1 MFLDQLLI
9 IVVLYNP
16 RKNDLERIASN
27 LKFNLDMLIIDNSQ
41 ISNFSYFSELYGICY
56 KHFPQ
61 NIGLADAYNYGIDY
75 CIVKQKKF
83 MWIMDQDS
91 DFSNTNISEIE
102 FILSDKININ
112 NCAIFALRPVRDKNQ
127 LCVIRYPEITV
138 DEVVLSSGSI
148 INIDIAKK
156 VGKFDSRLFIDT
168 VDCEYAFRILENC
181 YKILRFNNL
190 AFIHNIGEPNKIKY
204 AERNMMAYN
213 HKPIRGYYMVR
224 NNLLMQEMYKN
235 SSNHYII
242 KTLEN
247 SFNTWVVERIRL
259 ISYEEE
265 RLLKYYYCF
274 LGKYHYKNRFF
285 GRIPEEYVVSS
296 DKDIVKVLL
305 HNQDFLKYFLE
316 SLVDLELILNKE
328 INLLNGLTI
337 NTRIG
342 IKLLGFMKKIK
353 NKCLKIMCV

>member
-1 MFLDQLLI
+1 MLLDQMLI

-16 RKNDLERIASN
+16 KINDLERVVNN
-27 LKFNLDMLIIDNSQ
+27 LKFNLELLVIDNSQ
-41 ISNFSYFSELYGICY
+41 TSYENYFVEFSRIKY
-56 KHFPQ
+56 KHFPE

-91 DFSNTNISEIE
+91 DFSNINISEME

-112 NCAIFALRPVRDKNQ
+112 NCAIFALKPVRDKNQ
-127 LCVIRYPEITV
+127 LSIIRHPEITA
-138 DEVVLSSGSI
+138 DEAVLSSGSI
-148 INIDIAKK
+148 INIDIAQKL
-156 VGKFDSRLFIDT
+156 GKFDSRLFIDA
-168 VDCEYAFRILENC
+168 VDCEYAFRVLENC
-181 YKILRFNNL
+181 YKILCFNNL
-190 AFIHNIGEPNKIKY
+190 TFIHNIGEPKKIKY
-204 AERNMMAYN
+204 AGRNMIAYN

-224 NNLLMQEMYKN
+224 NNLLMQEIYKN
-235 SSNHYII
+235 SGNHYII
-242 KTLEN
+242 KTLE
-247 SFNTWVVERIRL
+247 SSLNTWVFERIRL
-259 ISYEEE
+259 ISHEEE

-274 LGKYHYKNRFF
+274 LGKYHYQNRCF
-285 GRIPEEYVVSS
+285 GCIPEEYVVSS